1 MGEEARGR
9 SFDEGEMKRVGR
21 WFGSTPAGCGRA
33 MDDGAWSGGKPGSG
47 GSVGGGR
54 RPRVDQAGPNGRITR
69 AGKEKFWEKEK
80 KINGPPGN
88 FGPDCFWAAL
98 RKRKRFLDFDS
109 RNDIQ
114 IKILNI
120 SKPILNWIFKIR

>member
-1 MGEEARGR
+1 MGEKARGR
-9 SFDEGEMKRVGR
+9 PFDEGEMKGVGHQ
-21 WFGSTPAGCGRA
+21 FGSTPTGYWRA
-33 MDDGAWSGGKPGSG
+33 MDSGAQSGGKPGSD

-54 RPRVDQAGPNGRITR
+54 APRVGQARPNGRITQ

-80 KINGPPGN
+80 KKKNKRAARE
-88 FGPDCFWAAL
+88 FWAAL

-114 IKILNI
+114 IKIFNI
-120 SKPILNWIFKIR
+120 SKPMLNWIFK